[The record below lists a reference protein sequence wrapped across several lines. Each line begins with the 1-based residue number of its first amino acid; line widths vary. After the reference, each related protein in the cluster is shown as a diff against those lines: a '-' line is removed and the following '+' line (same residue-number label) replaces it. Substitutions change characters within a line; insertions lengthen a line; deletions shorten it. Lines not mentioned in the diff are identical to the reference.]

1 MTLYKVRDRN
11 VVSEI
16 IDEEAII
23 MDLNTGSYFSSEGP
37 GAVIWDGIVC
47 GFEAAQIK
55 DRVHQAFSAEP
66 GELNKDFE
74 TFVASLVANR
84 LVDVTHKII
93 TSGLDWSVPLP
104 PDRRAYD
111 PPALNKYDD
120 LQNLALLDPIH
131 DVEEAGWPNR
141 KEEAGWPNRKT
152 NF

>member
-1 MTLYKVRDRN
+1 MPLYRVRDKN

-23 MDLNTGSYFSSEGP
+23 MDLTDGTYFSSDGP

-55 DRVHQAFSAEP
+55 QRVRRAFSVDPA
-66 GELNKDFE
+66 ELNVDFE
-74 TFVASLVANR
+74 NFVATLLANR
-84 LVDVTHKII
+84 LVDVAREI
-93 TSGLDWSVPLP
+93 TPLSVDWSMPLSADRLGYEP
-104 PDRRAYD
+104 PI
-111 PPALNKYDD
+111 LNRYDD

-141 KEEAGWPNRKT
+141 KT